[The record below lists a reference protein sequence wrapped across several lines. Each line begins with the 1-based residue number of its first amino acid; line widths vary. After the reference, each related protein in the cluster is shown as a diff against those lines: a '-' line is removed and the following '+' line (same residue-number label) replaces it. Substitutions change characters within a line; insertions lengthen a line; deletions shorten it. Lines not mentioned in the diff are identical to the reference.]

1 MSDWA
6 SQCNSIYQE
15 AERRIHEASTARE
28 VEEARVQYLGRKGTV
43 AQLLDRMPQLDPGER
58 RALGQAA
65 NELKRKLAELI
76 ERALARVSQE
86 ARPAAARFDPTLPPL
101 HSPRGHI
108 HPVSRTIE
116 EVVDIFR
123 ALGFEAV
130 QGPEVETDWYN
141 FEALNIPPDH
151 PARDEWDTF
160 YITDELLLRPHTS
173 PGQIRVMEK
182 TRPPVRIIVPG
193 RCFRRDTEDARHFSM
208 FHQVEGLMVD
218 EGVSFG
224 DLKAVLHMFLRQF
237 FRQDVAVRFEPDFFP
252 FTEPSAQVHCTC
264 VICRGQGCRTCS
276 HSGWLELL
284 GCGMVNPKVFE
295 AVGYDAE
302 RYTGFAFGMGVD
314 RLAMLKHQIPDG
326 RFFFQGD
333 VRFLSQF

>member
-6 SQCNSIYQE
+6 SRCITIYE
-15 AERRIHEASTARE
+15 GAEQRLREASTARE
-28 VEEARVQYLGRKGTV
+28 VDEVRVQYLGRKGAV
-43 AQLLDRMPQLDPGER
+43 AHLLSGMPQLDPGER

-65 NELKRKLAELI
+65 NELKRKLTELLDQ
-76 ERALARVSQE
+76 ALARVSQQE
-86 ARPAAARFDPTLPPL
+86 RKAAVRFDPTLPPL
-101 HSPRGHI
+101 RPPYGHI
-108 HPVSRTIE
+108 HPVSRAIE

-123 ALGFEAV
+123 TLGFEAV
-130 QGPEVETDWYN
+130 EGPEVELDWYN
-141 FEALNIPPDH
+141 FEALNMPADH

-160 YITDELLLRPHTS
+160 YITDEVLLRPHTS

-182 TRPPVRIIVPG
+182 SQPPVRIVVPG

-326 RFFFQGD
+326 RLFFQGD